1 MSFLSVNNL
10 TIKYEN
16 FALRNI
22 DFQLE
27 QKDFLTIIGPS
38 GAGKSTIF
46 DLIIGF
52 RNPHN
57 GSILLDGEEITKKRI
72 QDRNIGVVFQNYALF
87 EHMSVYENI
96 DYGLKNRD
104 KSVIH
109 KIAEKLTITHLLNR
123 KPKKLSGG
131 EKQRVAFARALAAK
145 PKLLLLDE
153 PFSSLDT
160 LTRKCMRK
168 VLHDISTEFGIT
180 VILIT
185 HDIADA
191 KNLANKIAFIQDG
204 NLLQFDT
211 CENLFCKP
219 KTPFIA
225 NFLNTIFLEAKYF
238 RKIGNLYSY
247 ECDGAKFLSTEKS
260 DSNQVNIAIRPENV
274 FISRKKENMDN
285 ALECTLSKV
294 DVKGTEVDLTLQK
307 ENFKLS
313 LTVNKNVIDYH
324 ELKKDGKIFAHI
336 KAENVHI
343 IKS

>member
-1 MSFLSVNNL
+1 MSFFSVENL
-10 TIKYEN
+10 CIKYEN
-16 FALRNI
+16 FALKDVN
-22 DFQLE
+22 FQLE

-52 RNPHN
+52 RNPQK
-57 GSILLDGEEITKKRI
+57 GAIFLDGEQITKKRI

-87 EHMSVYENI
+87 EHMTVQENI
-96 DYGLKNRD
+96 AYGLKGKDQN
-104 KSVIH
+104 SVLT
-109 KIAEKLTITHLLNR
+109 IAEKLSISYLLNR
-123 KPKKLSGG
+123 KPRKLSGG

-160 LTRKCMRK
+160 LTKKCMRR
-168 VLHDISTEFGIT
+168 VLHDISEEFGIT

-185 HDIADA
+185 HDINDA

-219 KTPFIA
+219 KTHFIA
-225 NFLNTIFLEAKYF
+225 NFLSTIFLEA
-238 RKIGNLYSY
+238 SY
-247 ECDGAKFLSTEKS
+247 IQKNGDLFSYDCQGVKLLSTE
-260 DSNQVNIAIRPENV
+260 QVGNKHVYVAIRPENI
-274 FISRKKENMDN
+274 FLSSKNENMGN
-285 ALECTLSKV
+285 AIECTLSKV
-294 DVKGTEVDLTLQK
+294 DVKGTEVDLTLQSG
-307 ENFKLS
+307 EFHIS
-313 LTVNKNVIDYH
+313 LIISKNVFDH
-324 ELKKDGKIFAHI
+324 HKFQVNDKIVANI

-343 IKS
+343 IK